1 MNTPHHGLTRSHH
14 AAVLTE
20 GFESALDIASLS
32 HDG

>member
-1 MNTPHHGLTRSHH
+1 MNTPRQGLTRSHH

-20 GFESALDIASLS
+20 GFEGGLDIASLS